1 MTKMNDDWR
10 VLVTLDDARHAAEI
24 GEQIRGGKLEHELRT
39 AAGERVVV
47 SVDDDRVFLYAGS
60 RSQADAAG
68 AAVSTLAAQ
77 HGFSVRTD
85 LRHWHPV
92 AQQWED
98 PAAPLPQE
106 RKALS
111 GELAELARQED
122 EQSQKLGYA
131 EFEVRVQ
138 LPTRH
143 ETVAFAQ
150 QLQAQGILYL
160 RRWHYLLIGA
170 ADQPAAEQLAESL
183 KSQVPDGAEVTVE
196 GTGKSAEAE
205 LPPNPFAVF
214 GGLGV

>member
-1 MTKMNDDWR
+1 MTKMSDDWR
-10 VLVTLDDARHAAEI
+10 VRVSIDEAGHAAQI
-24 GEQIRGGKLEHELRT
+24 AEQIRSGRLKHELQT

-60 RSQADAAG
+60 RSQAEAAA
-68 AAVSTLAAQ
+68 AAVSALATQ
-77 HGFSVRTD
+77 RGLTVRTE

-106 RKALS
+106 REALT

-122 EQSQKLGYA
+122 EQARELGYA

-143 ETVAFAQ
+143 ETVAFAE
-150 QLQAQGILYL
+150 QLQAQNIRYL

-170 ADQPAAEQLAESL
+170 ADEPAAEQLAAQL
-183 KSQVPDGAEVTVE
+183 KSQAPDGAAVTVE
-196 GTGKSAEAE
+196 GTGKAAEAE

>member
-10 VLVTLDDARHAAEI
+10 VLVTLDEVGHAAQI
-24 GEQIRGGKLEHELRT
+24 ADQIRSGQLKHELQT

-60 RSQADAAG
+60 RSQAEAAST
-68 AAVSTLAAQ
+68 AVSVLAAR
-77 HGFSVRTD
+77 HGFTVTTE

-98 PAAPLPQE
+98 PEAPLPQE
-106 RKALS
+106 REALT

-122 EQSQKLGYA
+122 EQSHELGYT

-143 ETVAFAQ
+143 ETVAFAE
-150 QLQAQGILYL
+150 QLQAQGIRYL
-160 RRWHYLLIGA
+160 RRWHYVLIGA
-170 ADQPAAEQLAESL
+170 ADEPAAEQLAEQL

-196 GTGKSAEAE
+196 GTGKAAEAE